1 MKRFALVML
10 SLLFALPAFAQ
21 ESVEV
26 TVYNQNFALIKDQ
39 RYFDLDKGVNKLE
52 FKDVAALIEPTSV
65 HFNSLTAPASA
76 GILEQNYEYDLV
88 NASKLLYKYI
98 DRKIKVMTKQGDVYE
113 GTLMSYDDN
122 QLVIQTANGIAMV
135 ARPDNINQITFEKLP
150 EGLITKP
157 TLVWLVNSDK
167 RLRHLTEV
175 SYLTQGMNWN
185 CEYVTVLDKDDKAI
199 DLDGWVSI
207 TNNCG
212 ATYED
217 AKIKLIAGEVKRAA
231 NNMYFDGRV
240 AKSAARLDETEKS
253 QFEEKSFFEY
263 HMYTMQRPAT
273 IKNNQTKQ
281 LALLNST
288 DVPVKKELI
297 FDPSKGKNHWWYY
310 SDNSE
315 TLKEKAR
322 VEITFMN
329 SKADKLGMP
338 LPKGNVKVYKK
349 DTDGSLQFIGEDSI
363 EHTPKDEKIR
373 LYIGDAF
380 DVVGERT
387 RKDFKT
393 EGHHIAY
400 ETFEIVLRNH
410 KEQDTEIKVVEKL
423 WRYTN
428 WEITAS
434 SVKFEKKDAST
445 MEYIAKVPKNGETKL
460 TYTVKYTW

>member
-1 MKRFALVML
+1 MKRFAFVALL
-10 SLLFALPAFAQ
+10 LLFALPAFAQ

-39 RYFDLDKGVNKLE
+39 RYFDLDKGINKLE

-65 HFNSLTAPASA
+65 HFSSLTAPASA
-76 GILEQNYEYDLV
+76 SILEQNYEYDLV
-88 NASKLLYKYI
+88 SASKLLSKYI

-113 GTLMSYDDN
+113 GTLMSYDEN
-122 QLVIQTANGIAMV
+122 QLVIQTPNGIAMV
-135 ARPDNINQITFEKLP
+135 ARPVNINQITFEKLP

-157 TLVWLVNSDK
+157 TLVWMVSSDK

-175 SYLTQGMNWN
+175 SYLTNGMNWN
-185 CEYVTVLDKDDKAI
+185 CEYVTVLDKDDKAM
-199 DLDGWVSI
+199 DLNGWVSI
-207 TNNCG
+207 NNNCG

-231 NNMYFDGRV
+231 GMQIARA
-240 AKSAARLDETEKS
+240 AKMDYAEEKSVS

-263 HMYTMQRPAT
+263 HMYTLQRPAT
-273 IKNNQTKQ
+273 IKDNQTKQ
-281 LALLNST
+281 ISLLNAAA
-288 DVPVKKELI
+288 VPVKKELI
-297 FDPSKGKNHWWYY
+297 FDPSRGKNHWWYY
-310 SDNSE
+310 SDNTE
-315 TLKEKAR
+315 TLKENAR
-322 VEITFMN
+322 VELIVTN
-329 SKADKLGMP
+329 SKSDNLGMP

-380 DVVGERT
+380 DVIGERT

-393 EGHHIAY
+393 EGYRTFY

-410 KEQDTEIKVVEKL
+410 KEQDTDIKVAEKL
-423 WRYTN
+423 WRYSN
-428 WEITAS
+428 WELTAS
-434 SVKFEKKDAST
+434 SVKFDKKDAST
-445 MEYIAKVPKNGETKL
+445 MEYTAKVPKNGETKI
-460 TYTVKYTW
+460 TYTVKYWW

>member
-10 SLLFALPAFAQ
+10 SLLFAVPAFAQ

-39 RYFDLDKGVNKLE
+39 RYFDLDKGINKLE
-52 FKDVAALIEPTSV
+52 FKEVAAQIEPTSV
-65 HFNSLTAPASA
+65 HFTSITAPASA
-76 GILEQNYEYDLV
+76 SILEQNYEYDLV
-88 NASKLLYKYI
+88 SASKLLSKYI

-113 GTLMSYDDN
+113 GTLMSYDEN

-135 ARPDNINQITFEKLP
+135 ARPVNINQITFEKLP

-157 TLVWLVNSDK
+157 TLVWLVSSDK
-167 RLRHLTEV
+167 RMKHLTEV
-175 SYLTQGMNWN
+175 SYLTKGMGWN
-185 CEYVTVLDKDDKAI
+185 CEYVTVLDKDDKSMEFG
-199 DLDGWVSI
+199 GWVSI
-207 TNNCG
+207 NNNCG
-212 ATYED
+212 AIYEN

-231 NNMYFDGRV
+231 GAVLGRAV
-240 AKSAARLDETEKS
+240 RSDFAMNEKS
-253 QFEEKSFFEY
+253 KSEFEEKSFFEY
-263 HMYTMQRPAT
+263 HMYTLQRPAT
-273 IKNNQTKQ
+273 IKDNQTKQ
-281 LALLNST
+281 ISLLNAT
-288 DVPVKKELI
+288 GVPVKKELI

-315 TLKEKAR
+315 TLKENAR
-322 VEITFMN
+322 VEIVVMN

-380 DVVGERT
+380 DVLGERT
-387 RKDFKT
+387 RKDFRT

-428 WEITAS
+428 WDIVAQ
-434 SVKFEKKDAST
+434 SVNFEKKDAST
-445 MEYIAKVPKNGETKL
+445 MEYTAKVPKNGETKI

>member
-1 MKRFALVML
+1 
-10 SLLFALPAFAQ
+10 
-21 ESVEV
+21 
-26 TVYNQNFALIKDQ
+26 
-39 RYFDLDKGVNKLE
+39 
-52 FKDVAALIEPTSV
+52 
-65 HFNSLTAPASA
+65 
-76 GILEQNYEYDLV
+76 
-88 NASKLLYKYI
+88 
-98 DRKIKVMTKQGDVYE
+98 
-113 GTLMSYDDN
+113 MSYDDN

-135 ARPDNINQITFEKLP
+135 ARPVNINQITFEKLP

-157 TLVWLVNSDK
+157 TLVWMVSSDK
-167 RLRHLTEV
+167 RMKHLTEV
-175 SYLTQGMNWN
+175 SYLTKGMGWN
-185 CEYVTVLDKDDKAI
+185 CEYVTVLDKDDKSME
-199 DLDGWVSI
+199 LGGWVSI
-207 TNNCG
+207 NNNCG
-212 ATYED
+212 ATYEN
-217 AKIKLIAGEVKRAA
+217 AKIKLIAGEVKRATGYVLA
-231 NNMYFDGRV
+231 RV
-240 AKSAARLDETEKS
+240 AKADYAMEEKS
-253 QFEEKSFFEY
+253 KSEFEEKSFFEY
-263 HMYTMQRPAT
+263 HMYTLQRPAT
-273 IKNNQTKQ
+273 IKDNQTKQ
-281 LALLNST
+281 ISLLNAT
-288 DVPVKKELI
+288 GVPVKKELI

-315 TLKEKAR
+315 TLKEQAR
-322 VEITFMN
+322 VEIVVMN

-387 RKDFKT
+387 RKDFRT

-428 WEITAS
+428 WDIVAQ
-434 SVKFEKKDAST
+434 SVNFEKKDAST
-445 MEYIAKVPKNGETKL
+445 MEYTAKVPKNGETKL

>member
-10 SLLFALPAFAQ
+10 SLLFAMPAFAQ

-39 RYFDLDKGVNKLE
+39 RYFDLDKGINKLE

-65 HFNSLTAPASA
+65 HFSSLTAPASA

-167 RLRHLTEV
+167 RMKHLTEV

-217 AKIKLIAGEVKRAA
+217 AKIKLIAGEVKRAV
-231 NNMYFDGRV
+231 NNIHLGRV
-240 AKSAARLDETEKS
+240 AKLDYAMEEKSKS

-263 HMYTMQRPAT
+263 HMYTMQRLAT

-281 LALLNST
+281 LSLLNST
-288 DVPVKKELI
+288 GVPVKKELI

-315 TLKEKAR
+315 TLKEQAR

-380 DVVGERT
+380 DVLGERI
-387 RKDFKT
+387 RKDFRT
-393 EGHHIAY
+393 EGYHTAY

-410 KEQDTEIKVVEKL
+410 KEQDTDIKVVEKL

-428 WEITAS
+428 WDIVSS

-445 MEYIAKVPKNGETKL
+445 MEYLAKVPKNGETKI

>member
-10 SLLFALPAFAQ
+10 SLLFALPACAQ

-217 AKIKLIAGEVKRAA
+217 AKIKLIAGEVKRAS
-231 NNMYFDGRV
+231 NNMYFDRV
-240 AKSAARLDETEKS
+240 AKSASGLAEKDES

-263 HMYTMQRPAT
+263 HMYTMQRLAT

-329 SKADKLGMP
+329 SKASKLGMP

-428 WEITAS
+428 WDIVAS
-434 SVKFEKKDAST
+434 SVNFEKKDAST
-445 MEYIAKVPKNGETKL
+445 MEYLAKVPKNGETKL

>member
-1 MKRFALVML
+1 MKKLILAVL
-10 SLLFALPAFAQ
+10 SLALAIPAFAS

-39 RYFDLDKGVNKLE
+39 RYFELDKGVNKLE
-52 FKDVAALIEPTSV
+52 FRDVASLIEPTSV
-65 HFNSLTAPASA
+65 HFTSLSAPASA
-76 GILEQNYEYDLV
+76 YILEQNYEYDLV
-88 NASKLLYKYI
+88 SASKLLSKYI
-98 DRKIKVMTKQGDVYE
+98 DRKIKVVTKEGEVYE

-122 QLVIQTANGIAMV
+122 QLVIQTASGIAMV
-135 ARPDNINQITFEKLP
+135 ARPMNVNNILFEKLP

-157 TLVWLVNSDK
+157 TLVWLINSDK

-185 CEYVTVLDKDDKAI
+185 CEYVTVLDKDDKAL

-217 AKIKLIAGEVKRAA
+217 AKIKLIAGEVKRATNYA
-231 NNMYFDGRV
+231 LGRV
-240 AKSAARLDETEKS
+240 AKLDYAREEKS
-253 QFEEKSFFEY
+253 KSEFEEKSFFEY
-263 HMYTMQRPAT
+263 HMYTLGRTAT

-281 LALLNST
+281 ISLLNSVG
-288 DVPVKKELI
+288 VPVKKELI

-310 SDNSE
+310 SDKSE

-349 DTDGSLQFIGEDSI
+349 DTDGSLQFIGEDAI

-380 DVVGERT
+380 DVLGERT
-387 RKDFKT
+387 RKDFRT
-393 EGHHIAY
+393 EGRHTAY

-410 KEQDTEIKVVEKL
+410 KEQDADVKVVEKL

-428 WEITAS
+428 WDIAS
-434 SVKFEKKDAST
+434 SSVRFEKKDAST
-445 MEYIAKVPKNGETKL
+445 MEYLAKVPKNGETKI